1 MKQILVE
8 AYSVASNFAI
18 VKLPQRQ
25 FPGMVIQG
33 DSLAILVARA
43 DAIRS
48 LALKIGDESLIA
60 EAKELFEDLRERQ
73 TFYERILGENGIG
86 LPYVKQGAIPPEAD
100 GQ

>member
-1 MKQILVE
+1 MVHCQ
-8 AYSVASNFAI
+8 
-18 VKLPQRQ
+18 LPQRQ

-60 EAKELFEDLRERQ
+60 EAKELFENLKERQ
-73 TFYERILGENGIG
+73 AFYEKILGENGIG
-86 LPYVKQGAIPPEAD
+86 LPYVKQMVFPG
-100 GQ
+100 